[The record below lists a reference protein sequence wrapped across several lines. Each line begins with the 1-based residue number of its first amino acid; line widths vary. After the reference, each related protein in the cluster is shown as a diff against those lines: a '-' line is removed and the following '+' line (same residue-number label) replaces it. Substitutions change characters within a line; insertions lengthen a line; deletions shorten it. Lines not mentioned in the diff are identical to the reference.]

1 MFVLV
6 VVLALGAYMINHY
19 LHQASHQAS
28 ITIGDRFPA
37 LIVQP
42 IGVSED
48 KRNTDKR
55 DTMRTSTKRVVVI
68 VRNGCVF
75 CDSLE
80 RSLDELLKAS
90 ASIKASAPI
99 ETKHYQHSL
108 FILSLDKAPDGTTN
122 QALMPFRYVYHS
134 EENDLYFSQ
143 TPQLYVLDSN
153 NIVLKKHIGIPD
165 TAILRGL
172 LNDHAVAGKRAGL

>member
-28 ITIGDRFPA
+28 IIIGDRFPA
-37 LIVQP
+37 MIIQP
-42 IGVSED
+42 VGTSED
-48 KRNTDKR
+48 KHDTDKR
-55 DTMRTSTKRVVVI
+55 DTMRASARRVVVI

-80 RSLDELLKAS
+80 RSLDALLKAS
-90 ASIKASAPI
+90 VSTKAPALV
-99 ETKHYQHSL
+99 EAKHNAHGL

-165 TAILRGL
+165 SATLRGL
-172 LNDHAVAGKRAGL
+172 LNDHAVAGK

>member
-1 MFVLV
+1 
-6 VVLALGAYMINHY
+6 MINHY

-28 ITIGDRFPA
+28 ITIGDRFPT

-42 IGVSED
+42 VGASED
-48 KRNTDKR
+48 KRDTDKR
-55 DTMRTSTKRVVVI
+55 DTMRASTKRVVVI

-80 RSLDELLKAS
+80 RSLGALLKAS
-90 ASIKASAPI
+90 VSIKTPASVEA
-99 ETKHYQHSL
+99 KHNAYSL
-108 FILSLDKAPDGTTN
+108 FILSLDKAPNGTTN

-165 TAILRGL
+165 TATLRSL

>member
-37 LIVQP
+37 MIIQP
-42 IGVSED
+42 VSAPP
-48 KRNTDKR
+48 DKR
-55 DTMRTSTKRVVVI
+55 DTMRASTKRVVMI

-80 RSLDELLKAS
+80 RSLDALLKAS
-90 ASIKASAPI
+90 VSTKAPASVEA
-99 ETKHYQHSL
+99 KHNAYSL

-165 TAILRGL
+165 TATLRGL
-172 LNDHAVAGKRAGL
+172 LNDHAVAEKRAGL